1 MCTVHPD
8 AKLMSVQEILMSD
21 TSKMHEQIKKQFR
34 TKILPPIHPETI
46 RVRQIAKEVIEAAM
60 AGAKAQ
66 NWGQLE
72 HTHVPPS
79 ISDSGGSSSS
89 SSWGEDLTTAKKDN
103 LDNFPAHK
111 QMYGT
116 ETLDDDHWVEKSRKK
131 GLEEGSEGYTAHLES
146 LKWEVLVVDQDIM
159 NAFCLPGGKIVVFTG
174 LLKHFR
180 SDSEIATVLAHE
192 VKLLGWSI
200 LPSSFLSG
208 CFLSCS

>member
-1 MCTVHPD
+1 
-8 AKLMSVQEILMSD
+8 MSVQEILMSD

-46 RVRQIAKEVIEAAM
+46 RVRRIAKEVIEAAM

-103 LDNFPAHK
+103 LDSLTAHK
-111 QMYGT
+111 QMWDM
-116 ETLDDDHWVEKSRKK
+116 LWHDMWQR
-131 GLEEGSEGYTAHLES
+131 
-146 LKWEVLVVDQDIM
+146 
-159 NAFCLPGGKIVVFTG
+159 N
-174 LLKHFR
+174 
-180 SDSEIATVLAHE
+180 
-192 VKLLGWSI
+192 
-200 LPSSFLSG
+200 
-208 CFLSCS
+208 

>member
-8 AKLMSVQEILMSD
+8 PKLMSVQEILMSD

-46 RVRQIAKEVIEAAM
+46 RVRRIAKEVIEAAM

-103 LDNFPAHK
+103 LDSLTAHK

-192 VKLLGWSI
+192 VKLLGWRI
-200 LPSSFLSG
+200 WPSSFLSG